1 MERTYYLTV
10 FDSSGETLL
19 NEKITTDSDEKA
31 KELGCHRLIEQ
42 QYTKHSHRLVNDAG
56 KLLLFER

>member
-1 MERTYYLTV
+1 MEKTYFLTV

-19 NEKITTDSDEKA
+19 NEKITANNDEKA
-31 KELGCHRLIEQ
+31 KELGRHRLIEQ

>member
-1 MERTYYLTV
+1 MEKTYFLTV

-31 KELGCHRLIEQ
+31 KELGRHLLIEQ